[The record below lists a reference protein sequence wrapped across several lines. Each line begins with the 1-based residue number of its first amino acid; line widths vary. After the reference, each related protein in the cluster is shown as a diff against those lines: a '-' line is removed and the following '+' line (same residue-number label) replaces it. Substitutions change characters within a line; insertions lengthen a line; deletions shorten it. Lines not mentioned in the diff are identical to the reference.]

1 MAGAGALD
9 EEATV
14 AGPTTV
20 VIVVPVVDED
30 EADEDDEEADATGPV
45 PGSSVATGGAALP
58 TLAPLPEITA
68 GAVPG

>member
-1 MAGAGALD
+1 M
-9 EEATV
+9 
-14 AGPTTV
+14 
-20 VIVVPVVDED
+20 VVPLVDVDEL
-30 EADEDDEEADATGPV
+30 DDEEDVAAEATGPA